1 MPIKVKQE
9 KLEIAAIEVISTNN
23 TQRVLRNRTNTIK
36 TNGDDC
42 NVTDDNEEAKM
53 ENAITKNDT
62 ADSLREK
69 FPNVNPYEFEFL
81 MFLRGNTAK

>member
-1 MPIKVKQE
+1 MKQE
-9 KLEIAAIEVISTNN
+9 KIEIAAIEVINSNN
-23 TQRVLRNRTNTIK
+23 TQRILRNRTNTIQ

-42 NVTDDNEEAKM
+42 NVTDDNGEANM

-81 MFLRGNTAK
+81 MFLKANTTK